1 MAQKN
6 APILFPAEPESDAP
20 DPAQA
25 PVIEDQTAPKSE
37 LSLNPAPERSSRLL
51 SWILAL
57 ATLIVS
63 IVIGTALWD
72 FAVSLFAQNT
82 VLGWA
87 FSGLTG
93 ALGCLLLIAM
103 WREIRGYF
111 HLSSLENVRKSVTE
125 AYAQDDMEA
134 TRQAVEKIAH
144 IYAKRREGQWS
155 HARFEQDIKDQ
166 FEAEALIILTEK
178 TLLQDLD
185 AKALQEVEQA
195 ARQITLVTALVPM
208 ALADMISS
216 LYINVRMI
224 RRVAEIYGARGGV
237 LGSLRLLRNVSA
249 HMIATGAI
257 ATGEDWLSTVLGGGL
272 FSKLSRRFGEGLVN
286 AALTARIGRTAIEI
300 CRPAPFVA
308 APRPAT
314 STIVKNA
321 LSGLFSTKASA

>member
-6 APILFPAEPESDAP
+6 APILFPVEPESDAP

-37 LSLNPAPERSSRLL
+37 LSLNPAPARSSRLL

-134 TRQAVEKIAH
+134 TRHAVEKIAH
-144 IYAKRREGQWS
+144 IYAKRRAGQWS
-155 HARFEQDIKDQ
+155 QRSCQ
-166 FEAEALIILTEK
+166 
-178 TLLQDLD
+178 
-185 AKALQEVEQA
+185 
-195 ARQITLVTALVPM
+195 
-208 ALADMISS
+208 
-216 LYINVRMI
+216 
-224 RRVAEIYGARGGV
+224 
-237 LGSLRLLRNVSA
+237 
-249 HMIATGAI
+249 
-257 ATGEDWLSTVLGGGL
+257 WLWP
-272 FSKLSRRFGEGLVN
+272 
-286 AALTARIGRTAIEI
+286 I
-300 CRPAPFVA
+300 
-308 APRPAT
+308 
-314 STIVKNA
+314 
-321 LSGLFSTKASA
+321 

>member
-1 MAQKN
+1 M
-6 APILFPAEPESDAP
+6 
-20 DPAQA
+20 
-25 PVIEDQTAPKSE
+25 
-37 LSLNPAPERSSRLL
+37 
-51 SWILAL
+51 
-57 ATLIVS
+57 
-63 IVIGTALWD
+63 
-72 FAVSLFAQNT
+72 
-82 VLGWA
+82 
-87 FSGLTG
+87 
-93 ALGCLLLIAM
+93 
-103 WREIRGYF
+103 
-111 HLSSLENVRKSVTE
+111 RKSVIE

-134 TRQAVEKIAH
+134 KRQAVEKIAH

-166 FEAEALIILTEK
+166 FEVEALIIVTEK

-195 ARQITLVTALVPM
+195 ARQITLATALVPM